1 MVTKVNYD
9 FDVKVG
15 VTKLDVDLSANA
27 PIETF
32 FPKTGWSRVELLNNA
47 RKGRLRDGK

>member
-1 MVTKVNYD
+1 MVTKVNYE

-32 FPKTGWSRVELLNNA
+32 FSKNRMEPG
-47 RKGRLRDGK
+47 

>member
-32 FPKTGWSRVELLNNA
+32 FFQKQ
-47 RKGRLRDGK
+47 DGAGMNF